1 MPKGTNMTDKNYTL
15 SSKRLQSQPTLSE
28 NMLALG
34 FYTILAVIATWP
46 ALIHLRDRVLGAYP
60 GDNFQ
65 FLWALWYAAH
75 ATFDLH
81 SSPFFDPDVYFPFG
95 FSLFRNLG
103 EVSPA
108 TILASVPLT
117 RCLGEVATYNLLIM
131 ISFALT
137 GFGTFLLA
145 RELRAGFPGALI
157 GGIGV
162 GFCAYHFAHAA
173 GHLSLASTQWIPFFF
188 LYLERTLRKPSVR
201 SGVLVG
207 LFYSLS
213 SLVSW
218 YYASL
223 LPIAAALYLSLRLN
237 YFKERTLLV
246 NLIKPALAAAACIVV
261 LVLPFAVP
269 YVLALKHGTMTT
281 RSLEE
286 SQEFAASVADFFIPP
301 MQHTFFGRWVAQ
313 HWRSGP
319 NGVWTDEWEIYLG
332 TLILPL
338 ALVGILHPKH
348 RRITAGLVAMGAG
361 AFVLALG
368 PSLYFVHPA
377 SLHGALNLAPLSRI
391 SLPVLALK
399 AIPPFSFLR
408 GWARMSFFLQLAASL
423 LAAQGCTYLLEL
435 IPRRSVARGAVA
447 FAVISLATVD
457 SMITPFGMASV
468 TPRPV
473 DRWLAAQPGKFP
485 VMEYPIPEH
494 AYSGLAIY
502 STRFTGQQIIMGYAS
517 NPPNASYFETL
528 STFPSP
534 QALDLLQQW
543 GTKFVLV
550 DESLYQGGSEFW
562 LLWQTWKS
570 LEPAMR
576 ESGRLKEVT
585 TLGGVHVYQL
595 QRREIQPVSQELI
608 PNSGFESGT
617 SAEIQGWTRVG
628 HPIIDRS
635 GNEAHGGS
643 GSCSVTASD
652 YLVSNPIPVESG
664 HCYLLQL
671 FSRRAKTQTA
681 FVRLQAT
688 WLDALQHPL
697 DPSTASIRV
706 VEVNK
711 QWQSA
716 RDEFHAPPESRY
728 ATIYAVTQTGA
739 AWLDDFSLREVP
751 SDCEPSLVA
760 IPNPAVRPPGAKKSR
775 SSISWNSHSGAGSYM
790 GLSINGQPETRFAE
804 GPVGMRIFDIETGSR
819 WEFRLYG
826 DTDGT
831 PVKSTIVTSE
841 PIPPLLA
848 SPVVFESRSA
858 PGRTTISWNMP
869 GHGEAEVW
877 VSQDGGPEHLFVRG
891 ATGSQEASWITRGST
906 YEFRLYAMIPG
917 RQLIGQLAVRETQPL
932 P

>member
-1 MPKGTNMTDKNYTL
+1 MPEENY
-15 SSKRLQSQPTLSE
+15 SHSQRPFQGQSKLSE

-34 FYTILAVIATWP
+34 FYTILAIIVTWP

-60 GDNFQ
+60 GDNFI

-75 ATFDLH
+75 AIFDLH
-81 SSPFFDPDVYFPFG
+81 TSPFFDPDIYVPFG

-108 TILASVPLT
+108 TILASIPFT
-117 RCLGEVATYNLLIM
+117 RCLGEVATYNLLII

-145 RELRAGFPGALI
+145 RELRAGSPGALVA
-157 GGIGV
+157 GIGV

-201 SGVLVG
+201 SAVLLG

-213 SLVSW
+213 ALVSW

-223 LPIAAALYLSLRLN
+223 LPIAAVLYLSLRLN
-237 YFKERTLLV
+237 YFKERKRLV
-246 NLIKPALAAAACIVV
+246 RLIKPGLVAAACASV

-269 YVLALKHGTMTT
+269 YMLALKQGTMAM
-281 RSLEE
+281 RSVEE
-286 SQEFAASVADFFIPP
+286 SQAFAASVADFFIPP
-301 MQHTFFGRWVAQ
+301 IHHPLFGRWVAQ
-313 HWRSGP
+313 HWRSGA
-319 NGVWTDEWEIYLG
+319 NGLWGDEWELYLG

-338 ALVGILHPKH
+338 ALVGVLRPKH
-348 RRITAGLVAMGAG
+348 RRITAGLIAMSAG

-368 PSLYFVHPA
+368 PSLYFVHPP
-377 SLHGALNLAPLSRI
+377 SLRGAANLAPLSRI
-391 SLPVLALK
+391 PLPVQVLK
-399 AIPPFSFLR
+399 DIPPFSFLR
-408 GWARMSFFLQLAASL
+408 GWARMGFFVQLAASL
-423 LAAQGCTYLLEL
+423 LAAQGCTYLLDL
-435 IPRRSVARGAVA
+435 IGRRSVARRAVA
-447 FAVISLATVD
+447 LTVVSLAALD
-457 SMITPFGMASV
+457 SMTIPFGMASV
-468 TPRPV
+468 APRPV
-473 DRWLAAQPGKFP
+473 DRWLAAQTGKFP

-494 AYSGLAIY
+494 AYSGPAMY
-502 STRFTGQQIIMGYAS
+502 STRLTGQQIIMGYGS
-517 NPPNASYFETL
+517 NPPDAPYFETL

-550 DESLYQGGSEFW
+550 DEKLYQGGSEFW
-562 LLWQTWKS
+562 QLWQTWKS
-570 LEPAMR
+570 LELAIG

-608 PNSGFESGT
+608 SNPGFESGT
-617 SAEIQGWTRVG
+617 SAEIQGWTQVG

-635 GNEAHGGS
+635 ANKAHS
-643 GSCSVTASD
+643 GSSCCSVTTSD
-652 YLVSNPIPVESG
+652 YLVSNPIPTELG

-681 FVRLQAT
+681 FVRLQVN

-697 DPSTASIRV
+697 DASTASIRV

-711 QWQSA
+711 QWQPA

-728 ATIYAVTQTGA
+728 AVIYAVTQTGA
-739 AWLDDFSLREVP
+739 AWLDDYSLREVS
-751 SDCEPSLVA
+751 SDCEPSLTA
-760 IPNPAVRPPGAKKSR
+760 IPNPAVRPPGAKQSR
-775 SSISWNSHSGAGSYM
+775 TSISWDSHSGAGSHV
-790 GLSINGQPETRFAE
+790 GLSINGRAETRFAE
-804 GPVGMRIFDIETGSR
+804 GPIGMRIFDIETGSR
-819 WEFRLYG
+819 CEFRLYR
-826 DTDGT
+826 DTIGT
-831 PVKSTIVTSE
+831 PVKSAIVTSE

-848 SPVVFESRSA
+848 SPVVFESRAA
-858 PGRTTISWNMP
+858 PGKTTISWNMP
-869 GHGEAEVW
+869 GHAEAEVW
-877 VSQDGGPEHLFVRG
+877 VSQDGGPEQLFVRG
-891 ATGSQEASWITRGST
+891 ASGSQEAPWIGRGST
-906 YEFRLYAMIPG
+906 YKFRLYAMLPE
-917 RQLIGQLAVRETQPL
+917 RRLIGELTVHATAP
-932 P
+932 PP